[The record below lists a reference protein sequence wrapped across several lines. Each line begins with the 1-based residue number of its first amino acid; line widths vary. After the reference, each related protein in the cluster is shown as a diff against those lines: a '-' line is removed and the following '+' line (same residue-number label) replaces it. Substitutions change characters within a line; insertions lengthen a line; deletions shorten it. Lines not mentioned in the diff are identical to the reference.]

1 MCSQRSFSAGR
12 RRRLSYFL
20 ATLFVLTSATWT
32 RADLIVAAQTV
43 AANAGSSNNTL
54 EIALQNTGVAP
65 VNIAG
70 FSFGVSTMGTDI
82 TFTLADVNTVVL
94 PYIFAGHS
102 LFGPNISTSPPGHSL
117 TASDVDSNPS
127 GTDVGPASTV
137 GLGRLL
143 FDVAPGAA
151 AGPHTVAITPFPT
164 TSLTDSNG
172 INVPI
177 TTLVD
182 GTIIVTAGPQL
193 VPEPA
198 SLTSAGVALAAG
210 AWLFVRRRRGQ
221 RLL

>member
-1 MCSQRSFSAGR
+1 MCRQRSLSAGR
-12 RRRLSYFL
+12 RRRLVFFF
-20 ATLFVLTSATWT
+20 AALFVLTSATWA

-43 AANAGSSNNTL
+43 TANAGSSNNTL
-54 EIALQNTGVAP
+54 EMALQNTGVAS

-102 LFGPNISTSPPGHSL
+102 LFGPNISTSTGHSL
-117 TASDVDSNPS
+117 TASDLDSNPS

-137 GLGRLL
+137 ALGRLL

-151 AGPHTVAITPFPT
+151 AGPHTVTITPFPT

-198 SLTSAGVALAAG
+198 SLTSAAVALAAG
-210 AWLFVRRRRGQ
+210 AWLFVRRRGRTANA
-221 RLL
+221 

>member
-1 MCSQRSFSAGR
+1 MCRQRSLSAGR
-12 RRRLSYFL
+12 RRRLAFFF
-20 ATLFVLTSATWT
+20 AALFVLTSATWT

-54 EIALQNTGVAP
+54 EMALQNTGVAS

-82 TFTLADVNTVVL
+82 TFTLADVNTVTL

-102 LFGPNISTSPPGHSL
+102 LFGPNISTSTGHSL
-117 TASDVDSNPS
+117 TASDLDSNPS

-172 INVPI
+172 NNVPI

-198 SLTSAGVALAAG
+198 SLTSAAVALAAG
-210 AWLFVRRRRGQ
+210 AWLFVRRRGRTANA
-221 RLL
+221 

>member
-1 MCSQRSFSAGR
+1 MCRQRSLSTSR
-12 RRRLSYFL
+12 RRRLSFFF
-20 ATLFVLTSATWT
+20 AALFVLTSATWA

-43 AANAGSSNNTL
+43 TANAGSSNNTL
-54 EIALQNTGVAP
+54 EMVLQNTGVAS

-70 FSFGVSTMGTDI
+70 FSFGVSTAGTDI
-82 TFTLADVNTVVL
+82 TFTSADVNTVTL

-102 LFGPNISTSPPGHSL
+102 LFGPTISTSTGHSL

-127 GTDVGPASTV
+127 GTDVGPASAV

-143 FDVAPGAA
+143 FDVAPGATPGA
-151 AGPHTVAITPFPT
+151 HTVTITPFPT

-172 INVPI
+172 NNVPI
-177 TTLVD
+177 TTMVD
-182 GTIIVTAGPQL
+182 GVIIVTAGPQL

-198 SLTSAGVALAAG
+198 SLSSAAVALVAG
-210 AWLFVRRRRGQ
+210 AWIFVRRRRGQ